1 VNNMNEPVNGNFG
14 QQNGQQNEQP
24 VSITLGDLSTL
35 LQIIDVCSQ
44 RGGFQGQELAGV
56 GMLRNKVETY
66 LRQNAPQQQ
75 QDSAAHEQSVDVHM
89 PAEGELAD
97 KVIS

>member
-1 VNNMNEPVNGNFG
+1 MNEPVNGNFG
-14 QQNGQQNEQP
+14 QSQNGQQNEQP

-56 GMLRNKVETY
+56 GMLRNTVETY
-66 LRQNAPQQQ
+66 LRQNAPQPQ
-75 QDSAAHEQSVDVHM
+75 QDNSVAAQGVDVQM